1 MKRTIAVLLSVI
13 FLATSLSLST
23 YSDELPE
30 GGNAASQGELTPEQA
45 AQLQAQLTPEQ
56 LAQIQA
62 EQIKAEMD
70 AVVASHKEYVA
81 SHPNMTPEEYLI
93 LMNSNPYFNIKA
105 YMYYNEDLMSRYT
118 YNYWQ
123 YYQQYL
129 NRGYKEKRSC
139 LFPPEDDYNKG
150 TLGRYSTK
158 YNYKIAR
165 GDNLT
170 LACDFMNGTIVQ
182 PGGLFSYN
190 AAVGQRTSASGFKI
204 AHVYSGGQV
213 VDGIGGGICQIS
225 STLYVAMMIAGIPAT
240 EHHFHSLP
248 VSYLKPNLDA
258 TVSWDKL
265 DLTFINPY
273 NFPIMIL
280 AQAKEGTATISIC
293 KAPAGN

>member
-1 MKRTIAVLLSVI
+1 MKRVFKNITAVITSAAVVLLMLVQPAFSDEATTGQTDEAAI
-13 FLATSLSLST
+13 AEALATQEYL
-23 YSDELPE
+23 
-30 GGNAASQGELTPEQA
+30 A
-45 AQLQAQLTPEQ
+45 AQIEA
-56 LAQIQA
+56 
-62 EQIKAEMD
+62 D
-70 AVVASHKEYVA
+70 RNAVIEAHRAYVA
-81 SHPNMTPEEYLI
+81 SHPSMTPEEYMI
-93 LMNSNPYFNIKA
+93 LMNANPYFNLKA
-105 YMYYNEDLMSRYT
+105 YMYYNEDLMSKFT
-118 YNYWQ
+118 YNYWK
-123 YYQQYL
+123 YYQHYL
-129 NRGYKEKRSC
+129 SSGYKSKRAC
-139 LFPPEDDYNKG
+139 VFPPDDDYNTV

-170 LACDFMNGTIVQ
+170 LACNYMNGTIVP
-182 PGGLFSYN
+182 PGGAFSYN
-190 AAVGQRTSASGFKI
+190 NAVGQRTSARGFKI

-258 TVSWDKL
+258 TVSWGKL

-280 AQAKEGTATISIC
+280 AEAKDGTATICIC
-293 KAPAGN
+293 KAPSDN